1 MGFIKWTF
9 WGMCWVILILSGLLV
24 ASWTS
29 GCTTT
34 SIEKEYRMVR
44 EMRDANCEPEIVK
57 VSWERQTFE
66 LACK

>member
-1 MGFIKWTF
+1 MLIFRIFWWSWWVMF
-9 WGMCWVILILSGLLV
+9 WGIILFLLF
-24 ASWTS
+24 

-44 EMRDANCEPEIVK
+44 EMRDADCQPQVVK

-66 LACK
+66 LMCK